1 MIVMIIMYSLD
12 DNKGNNNHCKGNYR
26 KNDNNSNKQILN
38 KASNCTQEDQKLIK
52 GDGKKHSRKALAAQR
67 DAVAEIASIIQGRMS
82 AVSPDE
88 FSSMALRSRW
98 IKKKN
103 CSTHTA

>member
-38 KASNCTQEDQKLIK
+38 KASNCTQED
-52 GDGKKHSRKALAAQR
+52 
-67 DAVAEIASIIQGRMS
+67 
-82 AVSPDE
+82 
-88 FSSMALRSRW
+88 
-98 IKKKN
+98 
-103 CSTHTA
+103 